1 MDTLITLTQN
11 PELVQQLQ
19 DAAQSAGRPLD
30 IRSLAETAVRAWT
43 ADLQEETRKANTKAR
58 FDAMYPLSV
67 TARLLDIVPE
77 IKTTECCAFQPF
89 MEPSLKDFQYKTPFP
104 DRVSVRLGDYTDY
117 DYPFGI
123 MFSSISVRFQ
133 SNGLMYVFTAEVDG
147 DERVLSTLR
156 VALSVLDKEPNE
168 YGFYGHKEHSVTA
181 KSELS
186 WRDGKVY
193 YNNVQPFLADTLK
206 AFSQKMN
213 NESFEHILDAIGNE
227 FQGRMSPDY
236 SPSPPPR
243 KKRSHSYE

>member
-1 MDTLITLTQN
+1 MSLFQKTMDTLITLTQN
-11 PELVQQLQ
+11 PKLVQQLQ
-19 DAAQSAGRPLD
+19 DAAQSA
-30 IRSLAETAVRAWT
+30 VRAWT
-43 ADLQEETRKANTKAR
+43 ADLQEEARNTNTKAR
-58 FDAMYPLSV
+58 FDATYPLSV

-89 MEPSLKDFQYKTPFP
+89 MEPSLKDYQYKTPFP

-117 DYPFGI
+117 DYPSGS

-186 WRDGKVY
+186 WRDGKVF

-213 NESFEHILDAIGNE
+213 NESFEHILDAISNE
-227 FQGRMSPDY
+227 FNGRMSPDY

-243 KKRSHSYE
+243 KKRAHSYE